1 MQCPR
6 CNAQNTPQA
15 RFCMSCG
22 LQLLL
27 PQAAPVEAVQP
38 PPQPIIPPPPPA
50 PSYAASAANI
60 PAQPA
65 PPASPQAVQ
74 YPYSAMSGYSVLKA
88 LGSHKSAN
96 ALFWVGLIVLFG
108 NLLICP
114 CFVGLMLLGADPS
127 NTENV
132 DTFRATTFLAAGCIF
147 AAFIV
152 IGVALIAAGRPRKL
166 A

>member
-6 CNAQNTPQA
+6 CNTQNMPQA

-22 LQLLL
+22 LQL
-27 PQAAPVEAVQP
+27 PQVAPIEAVQP
-38 PPQPIIPPPPPA
+38 PSQPIIPPPPPA
-50 PSYAASAANI
+50 PSYTAGAASL

-74 YPYSAMSGYSVLKA
+74 YPYSAMSGHSVLKVM
-88 LGSHKSAN
+88 GGHKPAN
-96 ALFWVGLIVLFG
+96 TLFWAGFIVLFG

-147 AAFIV
+147 AVFIV
-152 IGVALIAAGRPRKL
+152 VGVALVAAGRPRKL
-166 A
+166 T